1 MSKAGRDKGHL
12 SHRPSPQV
20 LPLGTPCR
28 WIAAHSAKIV
38 HFASAVSMATDGV
51 AQALLLTL
59 PRRRAMRSGQG
70 NGKGYHASV
79 VAPSMLRAASGCTW
93 TPCQWPC
100 TVQSHRE
107 AAASSTTDT
116 TDAMSK
122 SARTKDQRR
131 VAAPISHSPRTK
143 GLLKAAGPWW
153 SHLWSHPSTFASVHR
168 CSDQCVGADRGR

>member
-51 AQALLLTL
+51 AQALLTL

-79 VAPSMLRAASGCTW
+79 VAPSMLRAAS
-93 TPCQWPC
+93 
-100 TVQSHRE
+100 VQSHRE